1 MPATKFSR
9 KKLEITFNTT
19 PSSEI
24 YPVESPEVVLPV
36 GKSAYTILRYAHTQ
50 QSAGV
55 AYDGEYRSITLCF
68 PFETITDGKT
78 REELMK
84 HITKY
89 LSNK

>member
-1 MPATKFSR
+1 ME
-9 KKLEITFNTT
+9 LNFNTT

-55 AYDGEYRSITLCF
+55 AYDGAYRSITLGF
-68 PFETITDGKT
+68 PFETITEPKE
-78 REELMK
+78 REELMTA
-84 HITKY
+84 IMKY